1 MLTLGLIINPFA
13 GIGGAVGL
21 KGSDGPD
28 IVEEAFRRGAT
39 KRACSRARVALELL
53 LPYAGQIQFLSC
65 PGDMGQTLLDEM
77 NFQYHLI
84 DYEPAVPSTAADT
97 ITAARQIAEA
107 KPDVLVFAG
116 GDGTAR
122 DICSVIGD
130 RVPVLGIPAGVKIH
144 SGVYGISPSASGEVL
159 LRLVQGQLVDIRD
172 AEVRDLDE
180 DAFRQDQVRARQYGE
195 MRVVQSGHFVQ
206 SVKQGGTESEE
217 LVLADI
223 AAHVIEEMEPGALY
237 LFGSGKT
244 TQAILDDLHLES
256 TLLGVDA
263 VVDEQVIAS
272 DLTEAEIWALLEQFE
287 EAYAVV
293 SVMGGQG
300 HIFGRGNQQFSPRIL
315 TALGKDNFYV
325 VTTKT
330 KLVGLEGRPLVMDS
344 GDAELDRRWAGTQT
358 VITGYHDEVVYPL
371 I

>member
-21 KGSDGPD
+21 KGSDGPLV
-28 IVEEAFRRGAT
+28 VEEAFKRGAKQKAQERT
-39 KRACSRARVALELL
+39 RVALEPLL
-53 LPYAGQIQFLSC
+53 AVADRIRFLTC
-65 PGDMGQTLLDEM
+65 AGDMGEALLKGMGFTYQLVDFNPDYPSSAEDT
-77 NFQYHLI
+77 QRVAQLLI
-84 DYEPAVPSTAADT
+84 E
-97 ITAARQIAEA
+97 QQ
-107 KPDVLVFAG
+107 PDVLVFAG

-122 DICSVIGD
+122 DICHVVGD
-130 RVPVLGIPAGVKIH
+130 RLPVLGIPAGVKIH
-144 SGVYGISPSASGEVL
+144 SGVFGITPRASGEVL
-159 LRLVQGQLVDIRD
+159 LRLIEGQLVDIRE

-180 DAFRQDQVRARQYGE
+180 EAFRQDQVRARQYGE

-223 AAHVIEEMEPGALY
+223 AAHVIEEMEPGVLY

-272 DLTEAEIWALLEQFE
+272 DLSESDIWALLQEYE
-287 EAYAVV
+287 EAYAIV

-315 TALGKDNFYV
+315 TALGKEHFYV

-330 KLVGLEGRPLVMDS
+330 KLVGLEGRPLVIDS
-344 GDAELDRRWAGTQT
+344 SDVELDRRWAGTQT
-358 VITGYHDEVVYPL
+358 VITGYHDQVVYPL